1 MFRSSFLTTLA
12 MLFNLSLRN
21 IVRYRRRNFF
31 LFAAIAVAVGGTTL
45 SNALIRGWQVDMLET
60 AVSGLTGHIKLQAP
74 GFADDPSL
82 QNAFSSLTPISLD
95 DDVPILGF
103 AQRINI
109 PAVISSERETRG
121 VALVGVDPANE
132 GISLYRDFVIE
143 GEDLGGPEDGRLL
156 IGKALAETL
165 QTRVGR
171 RVVVIMED
179 ANGKSRERG
188 YRIAGVFDAPM
199 KISEELLVFTGL
211 EAMQAALGNTQLR
224 TPITEL
230 SLVLQAEEDRGVAQ
244 RELAAQHPQLVVKD
258 WREMQPQVAE
268 IVDLVDA
275 TMAIWFFLIMS
286 ALTFGLVNTLIATVM
301 QRTRELGMLRAL
313 GMNQGLL
320 LIQVV
325 MECVGIMVVGVIAGL
340 LLGIAMVFGLGDG
353 IDLSAFSESVEAFG
367 MSTVLKPVL
376 TLEDLLLFGGLSV
389 LVGVFAS
396 YFPARRALKISPL
409 MAMNR

>member
-1 MFRSSFLTTLA
+1 MFRSSFLTSLV
-12 MLFNLSLRN
+12 MLFNLSMRN

-45 SNALIRGWQVDMLET
+45 TNALIRGWQVDMLET

-132 GISLYRDFVIE
+132 GISLYWDFVIE

-188 YRIAGVFDAPM
+188 YRIAGIFNAPM

-211 EAMQAALGNTQLR
+211 EALQAALGNAKLSE
-224 TPITEL
+224 PITEL
-230 SLVLQAEEDRGVAQ
+230 SLVLGAEEDRGVAQ
-244 RELAAQHPQLVVKD
+244 RELAAQYPQLVVKD

-313 GMNQGLL
+313 GMNQRLL

-367 MSTVLKPVL
+367 MSTLLKPVL

-389 LVGVFAS
+389 LLGFFAS
-396 YFPARRALKISPL
+396 YFPARRALQISPL

>member
-1 MFRSSFLTTLA
+1 MLSASFLSTLA

-45 SNALIRGWQVDMLET
+45 SNALIRGWQVDMLDT
-60 AVSGLTGHIKLQAP
+60 AVSGLTGHIKLQAS
-74 GFADDPSL
+74 GFADEPSL
-82 QNAFSSLTPISLD
+82 QNAFSPLPPISLGD
-95 DDVPILGF
+95 EVPVLGF

-121 VALVGVDPANE
+121 VALLGVDPANE
-132 GISLYRDFVIE
+132 GISLYSDFVIE
-143 GEDLGGPEDGRLL
+143 GENLGGPEDGRLL

-179 ANGKSRERG
+179 ADGKSRERG

-211 EAMQAALGNTQLR
+211 EAMQAALGNAKLSA
-224 TPITEL
+224 PITEL
-230 SLVLQAEEDRGVAQ
+230 SLVLRAEEDRVVAQ
-244 RELAAQHPQLVVKD
+244 RELAAQYPQLVVKD

-275 TMAIWFFLIMS
+275 TMAIWFFNHER
-286 ALTFGLVNTLIATVM
+286 LTFGLVNTLIATVM

-313 GMNQGLL
+313 GMNQRLV

-340 LLGIAMVFGLGDG
+340 LLGVAMVLGLGDG

-367 MSTVLKPVL
+367 MSTLLTPVL
-376 TLEDLLLFGGLSV
+376 TLEDLLLFGGLSI
-389 LVGVFAS
+389 LVGLFAS

>member
-12 MLFNLSLRN
+12 MFFNLSLRN

-103 AQRINI
+103 AQRINM

-165 QTRVGR
+165 QTCVGR
-171 RVVVIMED
+171 RVAVIMEGAD
-179 ANGKSRERG
+179 GKSRERG

-275 TMAIWFFLIMS
+275 PMAIWFFLLMS

-301 QRTRELGMLRAL
+301 QRTRELGMLRVL

-340 LLGIAMVFGLGDG
+340 LFGIAMVFGLGDG

>member
-1 MFRSSFLTTLA
+1 M
-12 MLFNLSLRN
+12 
-21 IVRYRRRNFF
+21 
-31 LFAAIAVAVGGTTL
+31 
-45 SNALIRGWQVDMLET
+45 
-60 AVSGLTGHIKLQAP
+60 
-74 GFADDPSL
+74 
-82 QNAFSSLTPISLD
+82 
-95 DDVPILGF
+95 
-103 AQRINI
+103 
-109 PAVISSERETRG
+109 
-121 VALVGVDPANE
+121 
-132 GISLYRDFVIE
+132 
-143 GEDLGGPEDGRLL
+143 GGPEDGRLL
-156 IGKALAETL
+156 IGRALAETL

-171 RVVVIMED
+171 RVVVIMEGAD
-179 ANGKSRERG
+179 GKSRERG

-230 SLVLQAEEDRGVAQ
+230 SLVLQAEGDRGVAQ

-313 GMNQGLL
+313 GMNQRLL

-409 MAMNR
+409 MAMSR

>member
-1 MFRSSFLTTLA
+1 

-171 RVVVIMED
+171 RVVVIMEGAD
-179 ANGKSRERG
+179 GKSRERG

>member
-1 MFRSSFLTTLA
+1 MFRSSFLTSLV
-12 MLFNLSLRN
+12 MLFNLSMRN

-45 SNALIRGWQVDMLET
+45 TNALIRGWQVDMLET

-171 RVVVIMED
+171 RVVVIMEGAD
-179 ANGKSRERG
+179 GKSRERG

-275 TMAIWFFLIMS
+275 TMAILFFLIMS

-313 GMNQGLL
+313 GMNQRLL

>member
-171 RVVVIMED
+171 RVVVIMEGAD
-179 ANGKSRERG
+179 GKSRERG

-340 LLGIAMVFGLGDG
+340 LFGIAMVFGLGDG

>member
-1 MFRSSFLTTLA
+1 MFSSSFISTLA
-12 MLFNLSLRN
+12 MLFNFSLRN

-156 IGKALAETL
+156 IGRALAETL

-171 RVVVIMED
+171 RVVVIMEGAD
-179 ANGKSRERG
+179 GKSRERG

-230 SLVLQAEEDRGVAQ
+230 SLVLQAEGDRGVAQ

-313 GMNQGLL
+313 GMNQRLL

-409 MAMNR
+409 MAMSR